1 MKPYYSNYHHKGLIN
16 EWWGQVLLSLN
27 RPCSIIHLQVWGYS
41 PECGTHCTRAL
52 RPRDQITV
60 LVESICWKQFRGLA
74 HIFHSDIW
82 VVYNQK
88 ISKAYMWSTISFYS
102 FSKDSLTNL
111 ENYTQTGKWIHY
123 RKKDKDVF
131 LIFGLLM
138 AIFSAFWYLLRHLTL
153 RDIVSVS
160 AFSFCTLYLAAQCKC
175 CFWLRNL
182 LSGRT
187 WLVGTCFVLFF
198 SLKLYQFMRKVILKH
213 KVKKRCSTVFL
224 ISILWSCTLFWTS
237 K

>member
-41 PECGTHCTRAL
+41 PECSTHCTRAL

-60 LVESICWKQFRGLA
+60 LVESICWKQCRGLA
-74 HIFHSDIW
+74 HIFQSDIW

-102 FSKDSLTNL
+102 YSKDSLTNL
-111 ENYTQTGKWIHY
+111 ENHTQTGKWTHY
-123 RKKDKDVF
+123 RKKDKGVF

-138 AIFSAFWYLLRHLTL
+138 ASFSAFWYLLRHLTL
-153 RDIVSVS
+153 RDTVSVS
-160 AFSFCTLYLAAQCKC
+160 VHFFLYFVSSCTVQMLFLVKKSLIREDLIGFYV
-175 CFWLRNL
+175 CF
-182 LSGRT
+182 
-187 WLVGTCFVLFF
+187 FF
-198 SLKLYQFMRKVILKH
+198 PLQLYQFMRKVILKH
-213 KVKKRCSTVFL
+213 NVKKRCSTVFL
-224 ISILWSCTLFWTS
+224 ISILWSCTLFWIS